1 MAHLSCMLDGSTE
14 FLRSLCEPRP
24 VFSPCS
30 VFPSPASAALHT
42 VPIALSGRHVLS
54 GVSLFDLRLSCAV
67 LPQGR
72 GCLLL
77 CHPHHGAGV
86 ALQWSRFVLRVDT
99 LPPRPAEVWTFEG
112 LVDLDRRAPRPT
124 LRLRYTDGSEC
135 YLVFAARAAGW
146 ALQSVALLLP
156 RPVPIVSSS
165 TRSISPP
172 TRSLSPPPHSLS
184 PPRRSLSPPTRTQ
197 SPPPPRSL
205 SPPTHSLSPNASDHV
220 AELHSDRSASPLPLG
235 PLATAWIERQAKN
248 RTKSRRLQALIARGD
263 AATYREYLTA
273 TLPVLAKLARREP
286 PPLLSHTDPFGNYYA
301 HALIAAA
308 DASALTPI
316 VRALAPSFAQLARG
330 GPAAAR

>member
-1 MAHLSCMLDGSTE
+1 MFNGSTE
-14 FLRSLCEPRP
+14 FLLSLCEPRP

-30 VFPSPASAALHT
+30 VFPSPASSAVHT

-54 GVSLFDLRLSCAV
+54 GVSLFDLRLACAV

-86 ALQWSRFVLRVDT
+86 ALQWSRFVLRLDT
-99 LPPRPAEVWTFEG
+99 LPSRPAEVWTFEG

-124 LRLRYTDGSEC
+124 LCLRYTDGSAC

-156 RPVPIVSSS
+156 RPVPVVPPSTHSVSPSSS
-165 TRSISPP
+165 ISQPSSHSPP
-172 TRSLSPPPHSLS
+172 SSSLP
-184 PPRRSLSPPTRTQ
+184 
-197 SPPPPRSL
+197 
-205 SPPTHSLSPNASDHV
+205 PPTHSIPQPTTSLSSHTV
-220 AELHSDRSASPLPLG
+220 ESPLPLG

-263 AATYREYLTA
+263 AATYREYLIA

-286 PPLLSHTDPFGNYYA
+286 PPPLSRADPFGNYYA

-308 DASALTPI
+308 DAAALTLI
-316 VRALAPSFAQLARG
+316 VRALAPSFAQLAKG
-330 GPAAAR
+330 GSAAPR